1 MDSHCSPPRQ
11 NSRNCWTENSAPRW
25 KTVVPAVVATCK
37 QPCRRYCLL
46 YTRVQP
52 HVVDQSLDALANLL
66 VLTNLLMDSFI
77 NQLNRQSTP
86 LLRLTHKCQ
95 ISQNTSTPAELGC
108 ISFCIVASLFV
119 MRGCECATNASRT
132 APGLTMHCAEHPS
145 ISLSLLFLCVWPK
158 CLE

>member
-11 NSRNCWTENSAPRW
+11 NPRNCWTENSAPRW
-25 KTVVPAVVATCK
+25 KTIVPAVLATCK
-37 QPCRRYCLL
+37 QPCRRYCLF

-95 ISQNTSTPAELGC
+95 ISQNTSTHAELGC

-132 APGLTMHCAEHPS
+132 APGLYHALCRTSEHQS
-145 ISLSLLFLCVWPK
+145 QFALLVRVA
-158 CLE
+158 